1 MAYQSLDQWLHRLES
16 LHPKSID
23 LGLARV
29 RKVFD
34 TINPSCLKPFTI
46 TVAGTNGKGSCIA
59 LLEAILR
66 AEGYRVGAYTSPHLL
81 RYNERI
87 RVDGT
92 PLSDALICQSFE
104 RIDRA
109 RANTSLSYFEFGTLA
124 ALDIFSQA
132 DLDVQLLEVGLGGR
146 LDAVNIL
153 DPDVALITTIAIDH
167 SDWLGESREAIGL
180 EKAGIFR
187 ENLRAAVGDPS
198 PPQSMLQRAQAQK
211 VRLSRTAVDFGFE
224 RMDNNWHW
232 YGAGSTIRALPFP
245 TLSGEHQLQN
255 AAAVLQTLALVAD
268 ERPVSE
274 AAIRQGLTSARL
286 PGRFQIMPGEVP
298 VLLDVAHNPQAAEAL
313 AQHLRTQFP
322 GRRIV
327 AVFSIMRDKD
337 IRGVIT
343 QMKSLVDHWYVAPLP
358 IARCAG
364 DAQIARAFSDCT
376 IDAVSHGFDHFP
388 SAFSAATHE
397 VSEEDLI
404 VIFGSF
410 FLVAEYLSNYG
421 SET

>member
-1 MAYQSLDQWLHRLES
+1 MAYQSLDEWLRRLES
-16 LHPKSID
+16 LHPKAID

-29 RKVFD
+29 KKVFNA
-34 TINPSCLKPFTI
+34 INPPGIEPFTI

-66 AEGYRVGAYTSPHLL
+66 ADGYRIGAYTSPHLL

-92 PLSDALICQSFE
+92 LVSDGLICESFQ
-104 RIDRA
+104 RINDA

-124 ALDIFSQA
+124 ALDIFSRA
-132 DLDVQLLEVGLGGR
+132 EIDVQLLEVGLGGR
-146 LDAVNIL
+146 LDAVNIV

-167 SDWLGESREAIGL
+167 SDWLGESREAISL

-187 ENLRAAVGDPS
+187 EKLPAVMGDPN
-198 PPQSMLQRAQAQK
+198 PPQSMLQRARTQQ
-211 VRLSRTAVDFGFE
+211 VRLSRLGAHFGFE
-224 RMDNNWHW
+224 PAETGWHW
-232 YGAGSTIRALPFP
+232 YGSGGTFRALPYP
-245 TLSGEHQLQN
+245 ALQGEHQLQN
-255 AAAVLQTLALVAD
+255 AAAVLETLALVAD

-274 AAIRQGLTSARL
+274 AAIRRGLTSAQL
-286 PGRFQIMPGEVP
+286 PGRFQTIPGEVP

-313 AQHLRTQFP
+313 ALQLRARFP
-322 GRRIV
+322 ERRIV

-337 IRGVIT
+337 IRGVIA
-343 QMKSLVDHWYVAPLP
+343 QLKPLVDHWYIAPLA
-358 IARCAG
+358 IARCAA

-376 IDAVSHGFDHFP
+376 IDAVSHGFDDFS
-388 SAFSAATHE
+388 SAFSAATHDAG
-397 VSEEDLI
+397 EDGII

-410 FLVAEYLSNYG
+410 FLIAEYLSNYG
-421 SET
+421 SKT

>member
-23 LGLARV
+23 LGLARIK
-29 RKVFD
+29 KVFD

-66 AEGYRVGAYTSPHLL
+66 ADGYRVGAYTSPHLL
-81 RYNERI
+81 HYNERI
-87 RVDGT
+87 RIDGI
-92 PLSDALICQSFE
+92 PVIDAMICESFQ

-109 RANTSLSYFEFGTLA
+109 RAHTSLSYFEFGTLA
-124 ALDIFSQA
+124 ALDIFSRA

-146 LDAVNIL
+146 LDAVNIV
-153 DPDVALITTIAIDH
+153 DPDAALITTIAIDH

-187 ENLRAAVGDPS
+187 ENLPAVVGDPS
-198 PPQSMLQRAQAQK
+198 PPQSMLQRARAQK
-211 VRLSRTAVDFGFE
+211 VHLSRIGENFGFE
-224 RMDNNWHW
+224 PVETGWRW
-232 YGAGSTIRALPFP
+232 YGSGRTIRALPYP
-245 TLSGEHQLQN
+245 ALQGEHQLQN
-255 AAAVLQTLALVAD
+255 ASAVLQTLALVAD

-274 AAIRQGLTSARL
+274 AAIRQGLTAAQL
-286 PGRFQIMPGEVP
+286 PGRFQIIPGEVP

-313 AQHLRTQFP
+313 AHHLRARFP

-337 IRGVIT
+337 IRGVIA
-343 QMKSLVDHWYVAPLP
+343 QMKPLVDHWYVAPLA
-358 IARCAG
+358 IARCAE
-364 DAQIARAFSDCT
+364 DAQIAQAFSDCT
-376 IDAVSHGFDHFP
+376 IDAVSHGFDHFR
-388 SAFSAATHE
+388 SAFSAATHDAG
-397 VSEEDLI
+397 EDDII

-421 SET
+421 SKT